1 MSNLLTEPVL
11 TALVS
16 GALLA
21 MIPIMFAAL
30 GESISEQAGVL
41 NIGLEGMLLFGAYA
55 GFNGALYIHSS
66 WMGLLCGALGGMVAA
81 LVMVVLCVWMRLDQI
96 VVGVAL
102 FLFAEGVTSLLH
114 GAQFG
119 DSYPRIDGVGE
130 IEVPLLHRVPVLGES
145 LFHQHPVVYLGI
157 VLVFFVHWMLRRT
170 SAGLNL
176 RAAGETPSALDA
188 AGVDIT
194 RTRTWAVLACGALA
208 GIGGGYLS
216 IIAAGSFT
224 PMMTQGTGFIGIV
237 LAMLARGKVLW
248 VIALSFLFGISLSI
262 STALQLA
269 GVDISTDVIQMLP
282 YVTVI
287 VVLLLLARRSYLP
300 SALALPYFRGER

>member
-1 MSNLLTEPVL
+1 MSDLFTEPVL
-11 TALVS
+11 TALVA

-21 MIPIMFAAL
+21 MMPIMFAAL

-41 NIGLEGMLLFGAYA
+41 NVGLEGMMLFGAYA
-55 GFNGALYIHSS
+55 GFNGAYYLDSS
-66 WMGLLCGALGGMVAA
+66 WLGLLGGGLGGMLAS
-81 LVMVVLCVWMRLDQI
+81 LVMVVLCVRMRLDQI

-119 DSYPRIDGVGE
+119 DEYPRIDGIGE
-130 IEVPLLHRVPVLGES
+130 LQVPLLHDIPVVGES
-145 LFHQHPVVYLGI
+145 IFRQHPIVYLGI
-157 VLVFFVHWMLRRT
+157 AAVFGVRWMLKRT
-170 SAGLNL
+170 SFGLSL
-176 RAAGETPSALDA
+176 RAAGETPAALDA
-188 AGVDIT
+188 AGVDVT
-194 RTRTWAVLACGALA
+194 RVRTLAVLACGALA

-216 IIAAGSFT
+216 IVAAGTFT
-224 PMMTQGTGFIGIV
+224 PLMTQGAGFIAIV

-248 VIALSFLFGISLSI
+248 VIAMAFLFGISLSI

-269 GVDISTDVIQMLP
+269 GIKVSTDVIQMLP
-282 YVTVI
+282 YVSVI
-287 VVLLLLARRSYLP
+287 AVLLLFARRSYLP

>member
-1 MSNLLTEPVL
+1 MSDLFTEPVL
-11 TALVS
+11 TALVA

-21 MIPIMFAAL
+21 MVPIMFAAL

-41 NIGLEGMLLFGAYA
+41 NVGLEGMMLFGAYA
-55 GFNGALYIHSS
+55 GFNGAYYLHSS
-66 WMGLLCGALGGMVAA
+66 WLGLLAGGLGGMLAA
-81 LVMVVLCVWMRLDQI
+81 LVMVVLCVRMRLDQI

-119 DSYPRIDGVGE
+119 TDYPRIDGIGE
-130 IEVPLLHRVPVLGES
+130 IEVPLLHSIPVVGES
-145 LFHQHPVVYLGI
+145 VFRQHPVVYLG
-157 VLVFFVHWMLRRT
+157 VALVFVVRWMLKRT
-170 SAGLNL
+170 SLGLSL
-176 RAAGETPSALDA
+176 RAAGETPAALDA
-188 AGVDIT
+188 AGVDVT
-194 RTRTWAVLACGALA
+194 RTRTLAVLTCGALA

-216 IIAAGSFT
+216 IVAAGTFT
-224 PMMTQGTGFIGIV
+224 PLMTQGAGFIAIV

-248 VIALSFLFGISLSI
+248 VIAMAFLFGISLSI

-269 GVDISTDVIQMLP
+269 GIKISTDVIQLLP
-282 YVTVI
+282 YATVI
-287 VVLLLLARRSYLP
+287 AVLILFARRSYLP

>member
-1 MSNLLTEPVL
+1 MSDLLTEPVL
-11 TALVS
+11 TALIA
-16 GALLA
+16 GAMLA
-21 MIPIMFAAL
+21 MVPLMFAAL

-41 NIGLEGMLLFGAYA
+41 NVGLEGMMLFGAYA
-55 GFNGALYIHSS
+55 GFNGALYLGGS
-66 WMGLLCGALGGMVAA
+66 WVGLLCGGLGGALAA
-81 LVMVVLCVWMRLDQI
+81 MVMVVLCVYMRLDQI

-119 DSYPRIDGVGE
+119 QDYPRIDNTGE
-130 IEVPLLHRVPVLGES
+130 IKVPLLHKLPIVGDSV
-145 LFHQHPVVYLGI
+145 FHQHPIVYLGI
-157 VLVFFVHWMLRRT
+157 ALVFVVRWMLKRT
-170 SAGLNL
+170 SVGLSL
-176 RAAGETPSALDA
+176 RAAGETPTALDA
-188 AGVDIT
+188 AGVDVL

-216 IIAAGSFT
+216 IVSAGSFT
-224 PMMTQGTGFIGIV
+224 PMMTQGAGFMAIV

-248 VIALSFLFGISLSI
+248 VILLSFLFGISLSI

-269 GVDISTDVIQMLP
+269 GITVSTDVIQMLP

-287 VVLLLLARRSYLP
+287 VVLVLFARRSYLP
-300 SALALPYFRGER
+300 SALALPYLRGER

>member
-21 MIPIMFAAL
+21 MMPIMFAAL

-66 WMGLLCGALGGMVAA
+66 WMGLLCGALGGMLAA
-81 LVMVVLCVWMRLDQI
+81 MVMVVLCVWMRLDQI

-119 DSYPRIDGVGE
+119 DSYPRIDRVSE
-130 IEVPLLHRVPVLGES
+130 IEIPLLHEIPVVGES
-145 LFHQHPVVYLGI
+145 LFRQHPVVYLGI
-157 VLVFFVHWMLRRT
+157 VMVFVVHWMLRRT
-170 SAGLNL
+170 TVGLSL

-188 AGVDIT
+188 AGVDVT
-194 RTRTWAVLACGALA
+194 RTRTWAVLACGAFA
-208 GIGGGYLS
+208 GIGGGYLA

-224 PMMTQGTGFIGIV
+224 PMMTQGIGFIGIV

-248 VIALSFLFGISLSI
+248 VIAFAFLFGISLSI

-287 VVLLLLARRSYLP
+287 AVLLLLARRSYLP
-300 SALALPYFRGER
+300 SALGVPYFRGER

>member
-1 MSNLLTEPVL
+1 MSDLLTEPVL

-21 MIPIMFAAL
+21 MMPIMFAAL

-66 WMGLLCGALGGMVAA
+66 WMGLLCGALGGMLAA
-81 LVMVVLCVWMRLDQI
+81 MVMVVLCVWMRLDQI

-119 DSYPRIDGVGE
+119 DSYPRIDRVGE
-130 IEVPLLHRVPVLGES
+130 LEVPLLHRIPVVGES
-145 LFHQHPVVYLGI
+145 LFRQHPIVYLGI
-157 VLVFFVHWMLRRT
+157 VMVVVVHWMLRRT
-170 SAGLNL
+170 SVGLSL

-188 AGVDIT
+188 AGVDVT
-194 RTRTWAVLACGALA
+194 RTRTWAVLACGAFA
-208 GIGGGYLS
+208 GIGGGYLA

-224 PMMTQGTGFIGIV
+224 PMMTQGIGFIGIV

-248 VIALSFLFGISLSI
+248 VIAFAFLFGISLSI

-287 VVLLLLARRSYLP
+287 AVLLLLARRSYLP
-300 SALALPYFRGER
+300 SALGVPYFRGER

>member
-11 TALVS
+11 TALVA

-21 MIPIMFAAL
+21 MVPIMFAGL

-55 GFNGALYIHSS
+55 GFNGAHYLHSS
-66 WMGLLCGALGGMVAA
+66 WVGLLCGALGGMLAA
-81 LVMVVLCVWMRLDQI
+81 VVMVVLCVWMRLDQI

-102 FLFAEGVTSLLH
+102 FLFAEGLTSLLH

-130 IEVPLLHRVPVLGES
+130 LEVPLLHEIPVVGES
-145 LFHQHPVVYLGI
+145 LFRQHPIVYVGI
-157 VLVFFVHWMLRRT
+157 ALVFAVHWMLRRT
-170 SAGLNL
+170 SAGLSL

-188 AGVDIT
+188 AGVDVT
-194 RTRTWAVLACGALA
+194 RTRTLAVLTCGALA

-224 PMMTQGTGFIGIV
+224 PMMTQGIGFIGIV

-248 VIALSFLFGISLSI
+248 VIGMAFLFGISLSI

-282 YVTVI
+282 YASVI

-300 SALALPYFRGER
+300 SALAIPYFRGER

>member
-11 TALVS
+11 TALVA

-21 MIPIMFAAL
+21 MVPLMFAAL
-30 GESISEQAGVL
+30 GESISERAGVL
-41 NIGLEGMLLFGAYA
+41 NIGLEGMMLFGAYA

-66 WMGLLCGALGGMVAA
+66 WIGLLLGAGGGMLAA

-96 VVGVAL
+96 VVGVGL

-119 DSYPRIDGVGE
+119 DSYPRIDHVSE
-130 IEVPLLHRVPVLGES
+130 IEVPLLSKIPVLGES
-145 LFHQHPVVYLGI
+145 VFHQHPIVYVGI
-157 VLVFFVHWMLRRT
+157 AAVFVIHWMLRRT

-188 AGVDIT
+188 AGVDVT
-194 RTRTWAVLACGALA
+194 RTRTLAVLACGALA
-208 GIGGGYLS
+208 GIGGAYLS

-224 PMMTQGTGFIGIV
+224 PMMTQGVGFIGIV
-237 LAMLARGKVLW
+237 LAMLARGKVMW

-269 GVDISTDVIQMLP
+269 GVNISTDVIQMLP

-287 VVLLLLARRSYLP
+287 AVLLLFARRSYLP

>member
-1 MSNLLTEPVL
+1 MSDLFTEPVM
-11 TALVS
+11 TALIA

-21 MIPIMFAAL
+21 MVPIMFAAL

-41 NIGLEGMLLFGAYA
+41 NVGLEGMLLFGAYA
-55 GFNGALYIHSS
+55 GFNGAYYLDSS
-66 WMGLLCGALGGMVAA
+66 WLGLLAGGLGGMLAS
-81 LVMVVLCVWMRLDQI
+81 LVMVVLCVRMKLDQI

-119 DSYPRIDGVGE
+119 NEYPRIDGIGE
-130 IEVPLLHRVPVLGES
+130 IEVPLLHSIPVVGES
-145 LFHQHPVVYLGI
+145 VFRQHPIVYVGI
-157 VLVFFVHWMLRRT
+157 AAVFGVRWMLKRT
-170 SAGLNL
+170 SFGLSL
-176 RAAGETPSALDA
+176 RAAGETPAALDA
-188 AGVDIT
+188 AGVDVA
-194 RTRTWAVLACGALA
+194 RTRTIAVLSCGALA

-216 IIAAGSFT
+216 IVAAGTFT
-224 PMMTQGTGFIGIV
+224 PLMTQGAGFIAIV

-248 VIALSFLFGISLSI
+248 VIAMAFLFGISLSI

-269 GVDISTDVIQMLP
+269 GIKVSTDVIQMLP
-282 YVTVI
+282 YISVI
-287 VVLLLLARRSYLP
+287 AVLLLFARRSYLP

>member
-1 MSNLLTEPVL
+1 MSNLFTEAVL

-16 GALLA
+16 GALLS
-21 MIPIMFAAL
+21 MVPLMFASL

-41 NIGLEGMLLFGAYA
+41 NIGLEGMMLFGAYA

-66 WMGLLCGALGGMVAA
+66 WVGLLFGALGGMLAA
-81 LVMVVLCVWMRLDQI
+81 VVMVVLCVWMRLDQI

-119 DSYPRIDGVGE
+119 DTYPRIDNVDV
-130 IEVPLLHRVPVLGES
+130 ITVPLLHDIPVVGDS
-145 LFHQHPVVYLGI
+145 IFKQHAIVYLG
-157 VLVFFVHWMLRRT
+157 LLGVFFVHWMLRR
-170 SAGLNL
+170 SSIGLSL

-188 AGVDIT
+188 AGVDVV
-194 RTRTWAVLACGALA
+194 RTRSGAVLVCGALA
-208 GIGGGYLS
+208 GIGGAYLS

-224 PMMTQGTGFIGIV
+224 PMMTQGIGFIGIV

-248 VIALSFLFGISLSI
+248 VIVLSFLFGVSLSI

-282 YVTVI
+282 YITVI
-287 VVLLLLARRSYLP
+287 VVLLLFARRSYLP

>member
-1 MSNLLTEPVL
+1 MSNLFTEAVL

-16 GALLA
+16 GALLS
-21 MIPIMFAAL
+21 MVPLMFAAL

-41 NIGLEGMLLFGAYA
+41 NIGLEGMMLFGAYA

-66 WMGLLCGALGGMVAA
+66 WVGLLFGALGGMLAA
-81 LVMVVLCVWMRLDQI
+81 VVMVVLCVWMRLDQI

-119 DSYPRIDGVGE
+119 DTYPRIDNVDV
-130 IEVPLLHRVPVLGES
+130 ITVPLLHDIPVVGDS
-145 LFHQHPVVYLGI
+145 IFKQHAIVYLG
-157 VLVFFVHWMLRRT
+157 LLGVFFVHWMLRR
-170 SAGLNL
+170 SSIGLSL

-188 AGVDIT
+188 AGVDVV
-194 RTRTWAVLACGALA
+194 RTRSGAVLVCGALA
-208 GIGGGYLS
+208 GIGGAYLS

-224 PMMTQGTGFIGIV
+224 PMMTQGIGFIGIV

-248 VIALSFLFGISLSI
+248 VIVLSFLFGVSLSI

-282 YVTVI
+282 YITVI
-287 VVLLLLARRSYLP
+287 VVLLLFARRSYLP

>member
-1 MSNLLTEPVL
+1 MSNLFTEPVL

-16 GALLA
+16 GALLS
-21 MIPIMFAAL
+21 MVPLMFAAL
-30 GESISEQAGVL
+30 AESISEQAGVL

-55 GFNGALYIHSS
+55 GFNGALYIHSA
-66 WMGLLCGALGGMVAA
+66 WVGLLFGALGGMLAA
-81 LVMVVLCVWMRLDQI
+81 TVMVVLCVWMRLDQI

-119 DSYPRIDGVGE
+119 DSYPRIDQVDL
-130 IEVPLLHRVPVLGES
+130 ITVPVLHKIPVVGES
-145 LFHQHPVVYLGI
+145 IFQQHAIVYLGI
-157 VLVFFVHWMLRRT
+157 AGVFFVHWMLRR
-170 SAGLNL
+170 SSIGLSL
-176 RAAGETPSALDA
+176 RAAGESPSALDA
-188 AGVDIT
+188 AGVDVI
-194 RTRTWAVLACGALA
+194 RTRTGAVLVCGALA
-208 GIGGGYLS
+208 GIGGAYLS

-224 PMMTQGTGFIGIV
+224 PMMTQGIGFIGIV

-248 VIALSFLFGISLSI
+248 VIALSFLFGVSLSI

-282 YVTVI
+282 YISVI
-287 VVLLLLARRSYLP
+287 VVLLLFARRSYLP

>member
-1 MSNLLTEPVL
+1 MSNLFTEAVL

-16 GALLA
+16 GALLS
-21 MIPIMFAAL
+21 MVPLMFASL

-41 NIGLEGMLLFGAYA
+41 NIGLEGMMLFGAYA

-66 WMGLLCGALGGMVAA
+66 WVGLLFGALGGMLAA

-119 DSYPRIDGVGE
+119 DSYPRIDQVDM
-130 IEVPLLHRVPVLGES
+130 ITVPVLHDIPVVGES
-145 LFHQHPVVYLGI
+145 LFREHAIVYLGI
-157 VLVFFVHWMLRRT
+157 IAVFFVHWMLRRT
-170 SAGLNL
+170 SIGLSL
-176 RAAGETPSALDA
+176 RAAGESPGALDA
-188 AGVDIT
+188 AGVDVVWT
-194 RTRTWAVLACGALA
+194 RTAAVLACGALA
-208 GIGGGYLS
+208 GIGGAYLA

-224 PMMTQGTGFIGIV
+224 PMMTQGIGFIGIV

-248 VIALSFLFGISLSI
+248 VIVLSFLFGVSLSI

-269 GVDISTDVIQMLP
+269 GVQISTDVITMLP

-287 VVLLLLARRSYLP
+287 VVLLFFARRSYLP